1 MNVRR
6 QTTLVLLLLN
16 TGLLVSCMPQVR
28 GNTSNTTSPTS
39 TAQEIV
45 RSNAIRILPGQLD
58 NIPMFNSNSPEWVKT
73 EGILLSTFPPENKQV
88 PTAHLNF
95 PFKGEFTLFAS
106 HFTHTPPNLQTL
118 YLGILVRNPGKQP
131 VTLSIPAGA
140 SYLLEPDAPFQR
152 QPPMSESPNGE
163 VYSGPG
169 IRAADSLLRGI
180 RQADFPAQLE
190 IPPGESRM
198 LMNHPIPVK
207 GLEKPVNGR
216 GNFFRLNSSDT
227 VYVASL
233 AMYAQKNP
241 DGTERAPTLAEW
253 QQLLNT
259 GGLAG
264 PRDKVPTPPEQT
276 SGQLIY
282 GRVAGVQQGS
292 TWQATLTD
300 AGTTQ
305 LNLPP
310 ANRPI
315 SYVISTLRGG
325 RLGTN
330 QVQAA
335 QMLVRYPDTAYEAH
349 ANYGVHYD
357 LTLPLSNP
365 TDRPQ
370 VVALTLE
377 TPRKEDRLSRNGLIF
392 RQPPWDFPLFR
403 GTVRLRYADDSQQD
417 VTRYVHLWQR
427 QGQVVDPLVK
437 LTLQPGEM
445 RSIHLDFLYPP
456 DSVPPQV
463 LTLNS
468 HE

>member
-1 MNVRR
+1 MKL
-6 QTTLVLLLLN
+6 QQKIAYTLLLLN
-16 TGLLVSCMPQVR
+16 WGTLVSCTPLVR
-28 GNTSNTTSPTS
+28 GDTSNSATPQPP
-39 TAQEIV
+39 AVREIV
-45 RSNAIRILPGQLD
+45 RSNEIRTLPGQLD
-58 NIPMFNSNSPEWVKT
+58 NIPMLNSNSPEWVKT

-95 PFKGEFTLFAS
+95 PFKGEFILFAS

-118 YLGILVRNPGKQP
+118 YLGILVQNPGKQS
-131 VTLSIPAGA
+131 VTLSIPAAA
-140 SYLLEPDAPFQR
+140 SYLLEPDAPFKQ
-152 QPPMSESPNGE
+152 QPPMSENPNGE
-163 VYSGPG
+163 IYSGPG

-180 RQADFPAQLE
+180 RQADFPARLT

-207 GLEKPVNGR
+207 GLEKPINGR
-216 GNFFRLNSSDT
+216 GNFFRLNSSDA

-233 AMYAQKNP
+233 ALYAKQNP

-264 PRDKVPTPPEQT
+264 PRDKIPTPPEQT
-276 SGQLIY
+276 DGQLIY

-300 AGTTQ
+300 TGSTQ
-305 LNLPP
+305 LNIPT
-310 ANRPI
+310 ADQPI

-325 RLGTN
+325 RLGTE
-330 QVQAA
+330 QSQAA
-335 QMLVRYPDTAYEAH
+335 PMLVRYPDTAYEAH

-365 TDRPQ
+365 TDQPTT
-370 VVALTLE
+370 VALTLE

-392 RQPPWDFPLFR
+392 RQPPWDFPFFR
-403 GTVRLRYADDSQQD
+403 GTVRLRYVDDSQKD
-417 VTRYVHLWQR
+417 LTRYVHLWHR
-427 QGQVVDPLVK
+427 QGQTIDPLVK
-437 LTLQPGEM
+437 LTLQPQET
-445 RSIHLDFLYPP
+445 RSIRIDFLYPP

-463 LTLNS
+463 LTVS
-468 HE
+468 GE